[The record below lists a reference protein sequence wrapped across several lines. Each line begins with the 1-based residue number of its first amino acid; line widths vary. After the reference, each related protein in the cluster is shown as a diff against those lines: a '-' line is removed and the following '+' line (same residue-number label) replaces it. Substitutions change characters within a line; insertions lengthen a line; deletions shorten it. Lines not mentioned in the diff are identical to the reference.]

1 MALPKLN
8 TAPNYEMV
16 IPSTGKTVRYRPFLV
31 KEQKA
36 MMIAAE
42 SNDNKVMFRSILDVL
57 LQCIDDKV
65 YRNQLTSFDVEYMFL
80 QMRSKSVGESS
91 DVRIK
96 CSECNEF
103 NDVNINME
111 QITVDVEKTSEKIKL
126 TDDITV
132 ELNYPSF
139 NDMIDSGIGDG
150 ELTSDQMF
158 SVLHSCIK
166 SVETPDERIDMKDV
180 PKKEVEEFIESMS
193 SDQFEKINKFVA
205 DIPRLSHPVEFTCTH
220 CSHENKIT
228 LEGMQ
233 AFLS

>member
-16 IPSTGKTVRYRPFLV
+16 IPSSGKKVRFRPFLV

-57 LQCIDDKV
+57 LACIEDKV
-65 YRNQLTSFDVEYMFL
+65 YKNQLTSFDVEYMFL

-91 DVRIK
+91 DVRVK
-96 CSECNEF
+96 CSECSEF
-103 NDVNINME
+103 NDVNINLE
-111 QITVDVEKTSEKIKL
+111 QIKVDVEKTVEKVHL
-126 TDDITV
+126 TDEIIV

-150 ELTSDQMF
+150 ELTSEQMF
-158 SVLHSCIK
+158 SVLRSCIK

-180 PKKEVEEFIESMS
+180 DPKEVEEFIESMS
-193 SDQFEKINKFVA
+193 PDQFEKINQFVS
-205 DIPRLSHPVEFTCTH
+205 DIPRLSHPVEFTCKH

>member
-8 TAPNYEMV
+8 TAPNYAMV
-16 IPSTGKTVRYRPFLV
+16 IPSSGKKVRFRPFLV

-57 LQCIDDKV
+57 LACIEDKV
-65 YRNQLTSFDVEYMFL
+65 YKNQLTSFDVEYMFL

-91 DVRIK
+91 QVRVK

-103 NDVNINME
+103 NDLSINLE
-111 QITVDVEKTSEKIKL
+111 QIKVDVEKTTEKVQL
-126 TDDITV
+126 TDDIIV

-150 ELTSDQMF
+150 ELTSQQMF
-158 SVLHSCIK
+158 SILHSCIK

-180 PKKEVEEFIESMS
+180 DPKEVEEFIESMS
-193 SDQFEKINKFVA
+193 PDQFEKINKFVSE
-205 DIPRLSHPVEFTCTH
+205 IPRLSHPVEFTCNK
-220 CSHENKIT
+220 CGHENNIN

>member
-16 IPSTGKTVRYRPFLV
+16 IPSSGKKVRFRPFLV

-57 LQCIDDKV
+57 LACIEDKV
-65 YRNQLTSFDVEYMFL
+65 YKNQLTSFDVEYMFL

-91 DVRIK
+91 QVRVK

-103 NDVNINME
+103 NDLSINLE
-111 QITVDVEKTSEKIKL
+111 QIKVDVEKTTEKVQL

-150 ELTSDQMF
+150 
-158 SVLHSCIK
+158 
-166 SVETPDERIDMKDV
+166 
-180 PKKEVEEFIESMS
+180 
-193 SDQFEKINKFVA
+193 
-205 DIPRLSHPVEFTCTH
+205 
-220 CSHENKIT
+220 
-228 LEGMQ
+228 
-233 AFLS
+233 

>member
-1 MALPKLN
+1 MALPKLKN
-8 TAPNYEMV
+8 APIYEMV
-16 IPSTGKTVRYRPFLV
+16 TPSSGKKVRFRPFLV

-57 LQCIDDKV
+57 LACIEDKV
-65 YRNQLTSFDVEYMFL
+65 YKNQLTSFDVEYMFL

-91 DVRIK
+91 QVRVK

-103 NDVNINME
+103 NDLSINLE
-111 QITVDVEKTSEKIKL
+111 QIKVDVEKTTEKVQL

-150 ELTSDQMF
+150 ELTSQQMF
-158 SVLHSCIK
+158 SILHSCIK
-166 SVETPDERIDMKDV
+166 SVEAPDERIDMKDV
-180 PKKEVEEFIESMS
+180 DPKEVEEFIESMS
-193 SDQFEKINKFVA
+193 PDQFEKINKFVSE
-205 DIPRLSHPVEFTCTH
+205 IPRLSHPVEFTCNK
-220 CSHENKIT
+220 CGHENNIN

>member
-16 IPSTGKTVRYRPFLV
+16 IPSSGKKVRFRPFLV

-91 DVRIK
+91 EVRVK

-103 NDVNINME
+103 NDLSINLE
-111 QITVDVEKTSEKIKL
+111 QIKVEVEKTTEKVQL

-150 ELTSDQMF
+150 ELTSQQMF
-158 SVLHSCIK
+158 SILHSCIK

-180 PKKEVEEFIESMS
+180 DHKEVEEFIESMTKE
-193 SDQFEKINKFVA
+193 QFQKLVDYVEKMPK
-205 DIPRLSHPVEFTCTH
+205 LEHSLEFNCEK
-220 CSHENKIT
+220 CSELNETK
-228 LEGMQ
+228 LQGMTD
-233 AFLS
+233 FF